1 MNERL
6 RQSLVEAEAVLS
18 LEAQDRL
25 SEIVEAYIANHGVDP
40 ASVVT
45 PEELSEIE
53 QIAAEPFVPA
63 DPVRVKAFFEQE

>member
-1 MNERL
+1 MNDRL

-40 ASVVT
+40 ASIVT
-45 PEELSEIE
+45 PEELEEI
-53 QIAAEPFVPA
+53 QRIAAEPFVPA
-63 DPVRVKAFFEQE
+63 DPARVKAFFEQE